1 MSETE
6 NKVVK
11 NFIAQVKQKLPEWL
25 KWKEDELKNVL
36 EDLEAQLYGE
46 ARSISQGETL
56 TDADLQEAIRRMGP
70 PESIAKLYKQ
80 RGTPK
85 FYLTNELLD
94 FYLRSLFFFFGI
106 VIFINIIVGVFQFF
120 FRVWWEVLGGI
131 LSGIWIGCLI
141 AAIVITIVF
150 VYFSMEGFLP
160 EDFGIIPRR
169 LAILFPF
176 NFTEEYMEETRL
188 YTKQRIERAKLI
200 GKEKLAE
207 AKARMDEKFAEKRIV
222 REEKFA
228 EKRFVREEK
237 RGEAKLLRKQKMEEA
252 KALRKQKLEEAK
264 EKRKFKKTQPVT
276 IGELIFGT
284 TAGIILGLLLI
295 LQPFSVTGLMQQAF
309 LDWLQVF
316 GFLIF
321 VSGLFS
327 LIRLVV
333 GVSNYT
339 GQQVFLVIGALYKLL
354 YIPLFV
360 FLLNGP
366 QIFPISLF
374 SGKIIPSIPSDPTNI
389 TFIIYFGVIILI
401 IVGII
406 GGIIGNF
413 VKVGKYSK
421 LKKAY

>member
-11 NFIAQVKQKLPEWL
+11 NYIARVKIKMPEWL

-46 ARSISQGETL
+46 AQSISQGEEL
-56 TDADLQEAIRRMGP
+56 TDADLQEAIRRMGT
-70 PESIAKLYKQ
+70 PESIAKLYKN

-85 FYLTNELLD
+85 FFLTQELFD
-94 FYLRSLFFFFGI
+94 FYLRSLFFFFAI
-106 VIFINIIVGVFQFF
+106 IIFINIIVGVFQFL
-120 FRVWWEVLGGI
+120 FRAWWEVLGGM

-141 AAIVITIVF
+141 SAIVITIIF

-176 NFTEEYMEETRL
+176 NFTEEYMDETRA
-188 YTKQRIERAKLI
+188 YTKQRIEEAKLL

-207 AKARMDEKFAEKRIV
+207 AKIRMEEKFADKRIV
-222 REEKFA
+222 REEK
-228 EKRFVREEK
+228 RI
-237 RGEAKLLRKQKMEEA
+237 EAKLLRKQKLEEA
-252 KALRKQKLEEAK
+252 KALRKQKLKEAK
-264 EKRKFKKTQPVT
+264 EKRAFKKTQPVT

-284 TAGIILGLLLI
+284 TAGIIFGLLLI

-309 LDWLQVF
+309 LDWLYYF
-316 GFLIF
+316 GLLIF
-321 VSGLFS
+321 VSGLIS
-327 LIRLVV
+327 LIRLVI

-339 GQQVFLVIGALYKLL
+339 GQQVFLIIGALYKIS
-354 YIPLFV
+354 YVPLFV
-360 FLLNGP
+360 FLLNAP

-374 SGKIIPSIPSDPTNI
+374 SGRIISSIPSDPSSI
-389 TFIIYFGVIILI
+389 IFIIYFGVIILI
-401 IVGII
+401 IVGIF
-406 GGIIGNF
+406 GGMIGNF

>member
-1 MSETE
+1 MSDSE

-11 NFIAQVKQKLPEWL
+11 KYIAQVKQKLPEWL

-36 EDLEAQLYGE
+36 EDLEAQIYGE
-46 ARSISQGETL
+46 AQSISQGEEL
-56 TDADLQEAIRRMGP
+56 TDADLHEAIRRMGP
-70 PESIAKLYKQ
+70 PESIAKLYKL

-85 FYLTNELLD
+85 FYLTQELFD

-106 VIFINIIVGVFQFF
+106 VIFLNIIVAVFQFF
-120 FRVWWEVLGGI
+120 FRVWWEVLGGM

-141 AAIVITIVF
+141 SAIVITIVF

-176 NFTEEYMEETRL
+176 NFTEEYMEDTRV
-188 YTKQRIERAKLI
+188 YTKQRIEEAKLI

-207 AKARMDEKFAEKRIV
+207 AKVRIEEKFAEKRIL
-222 REEKFA
+222 
-228 EKRFVREEK
+228 REEK
-237 RGEAKLLRKQKMEEA
+237 RIEAKLLRKQKLEEA
-252 KALRKQKLEEAK
+252 KALRKQKLKEAK
-264 EKRKFKKTQPVT
+264 EKRLIKKTQPIT
-276 IGELIFGT
+276 IGELIFGM
-284 TAGIILGLLLI
+284 TAGIIFGLLLI
-295 LQPFSVTGLMQQAF
+295 IQPFSVAGLMEPAF
-309 LDWLQVF
+309 LNWLQIF

-327 LIRLVV
+327 LIRLVI

-339 GQQVFLVIGALYKLL
+339 GQQVFLVIGAIYNLA

-360 FLLNGP
+360 LLLNQP
-366 QIFPISLF
+366 EIFPISLF
-374 SGKIIPSIPSDPTNI
+374 SGGNITAIPADPTNI
-389 TFIIYFGVIILI
+389 IFIVYFWVIIVIIL
-401 IVGII
+401 GII
-406 GGIIGNF
+406 GGMIGNF
-413 VKVGKYSK
+413 FKVGKYSK